1 MEHIK
6 AFQNIGEWAP
16 HVHLMEGACRRVK
29 ESISPVFE
37 QKFFEAHLP
46 KVVNGAHKVSD
57 ALQSLEG
64 RVVLSRTNATIALM
78 VVNVLAPLGFIWLL
92 VEASANYQE
101 SKKFPSV
108 AVSIYGIHLLALLI
122 FNVLQMQNINNSV
135 SFSKVKKIAVPKTLS
150 SAYEAVSH
158 TINRIVSD
166 QGKIARLTSRITRY
180 KELLSKYS
188 LTPQTSPLVSSDATS
203 SATTT
208 SSSDADDEEEE
219 DDLESGLV
227 PSQFRARIVY
237 GKIQYVKIS
246 DNEE

>member
-1 MEHIK
+1 
-6 AFQNIGEWAP
+6 
-16 HVHLMEGACRRVK
+16 
-29 ESISPVFE
+29 
-37 QKFFEAHLP
+37 
-46 KVVNGAHKVSD
+46 
-57 ALQSLEG
+57 
-64 RVVLSRTNATIALM
+64 
-78 VVNVLAPLGFIWLL
+78 
-92 VEASANYQE
+92 
-101 SKKFPSV
+101 
-108 AVSIYGIHLLALLI
+108 VSIYGIHLLALLI